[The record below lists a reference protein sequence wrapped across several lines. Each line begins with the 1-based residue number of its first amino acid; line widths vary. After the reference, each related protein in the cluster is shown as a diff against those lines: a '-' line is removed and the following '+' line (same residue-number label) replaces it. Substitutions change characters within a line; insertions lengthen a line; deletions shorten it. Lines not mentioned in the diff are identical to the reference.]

1 MFTKILIANRGEIAV
16 RVARSCRALGIES
29 VAVHSTA
36 DAGSM
41 HIRVA
46 DTAIDLGDGPA
57 SSNYLNIPKIIAAAD
72 RIRRPGH
79 SPRLR
84 FPLGE
89 PGIRGRRCRRR
100 HRRSSDPRRT
110 P

>member
-16 RVARSCRALGIES
+16 RVARSCRKLGIES

-41 HIRVA
+41 HTRVA

-57 SSNYLNIPKIIAAAD
+57 SSNYLNIPKIIAAA
-72 RIRRPGH
+72 IESGAQAIHPGYGFL
-79 SPRLR
+79 SENPE
-84 FPLGE
+84 FADAVAAAGSFI
-89 PGIRGRRCRRR
+89 G
-100 HRRSSDPRRT
+100 PRRT